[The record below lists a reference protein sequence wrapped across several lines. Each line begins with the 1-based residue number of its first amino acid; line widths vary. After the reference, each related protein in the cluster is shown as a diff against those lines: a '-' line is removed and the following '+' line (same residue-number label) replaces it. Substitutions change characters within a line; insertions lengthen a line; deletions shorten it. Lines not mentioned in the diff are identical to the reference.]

1 MVCRD
6 LGRQRLAARGRSLAH
21 QDAAKGLA
29 PRLRPLNSR
38 RLRGAGE
45 RVNRLC
51 GLVFDPRSE
60 GMAVDLKPR
69 VVALLPRSPCFLMG
83 MAARPGSPWAVGRR
97 TTLWATRIE
106 MVCLALVGCQHRPP
120 SIHEACR
127 LSRLL
132 RKKCTTEKSMTRKVV
147 APPHFG

>member
-1 MVCRD
+1 
-6 LGRQRLAARGRSLAH
+6 
-21 QDAAKGLA
+21 
-29 PRLRPLNSR
+29 
-38 RLRGAGE
+38 
-45 RVNRLC
+45 
-51 GLVFDPRSE
+51 LVFDPRSE

-69 VVALLPRSPCFLMG
+69 VVALLPRSPYFLMG
-83 MAARPGSPWAVGRR
+83 MAARPGFSWAVGRH
-97 TTLWATRIE
+97 TTLWAARSE

-120 SIHEACR
+120 AIHEACR